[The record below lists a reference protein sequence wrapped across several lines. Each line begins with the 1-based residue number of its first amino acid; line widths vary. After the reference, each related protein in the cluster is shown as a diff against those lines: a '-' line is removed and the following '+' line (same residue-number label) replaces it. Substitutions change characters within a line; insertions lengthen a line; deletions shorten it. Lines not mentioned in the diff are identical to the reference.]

1 MDRIARVVFV
11 LTGIFI
17 SMMVLIITYQVGSR
31 FLLNR
36 TPRWSEEFTIVLM
49 LYTGFLGASVAYRER
64 LHIGIKVFLQMMNPV
79 LRNRVYFLI
88 DAIVGIF
95 SIFMVIWGTGFSW
108 MMRNQTL
115 PATKIKVGV
124 SYLPIP
130 ITGVL
135 LLLFVIEKIGVDIME
150 RRTGATAPV
159 IAPGEE

>member
-1 MDRIARVVFV
+1 MDRISRVVFV
-11 LTGIFI
+11 LTGTFI
-17 SMMVLIITYQVGSR
+17 SMMVLIITYQVASR

-64 LHIGIKVFLQMMNPV
+64 LHIGIKVFLQMMSPV
-79 LRNRVYFLI
+79 MRNRVYFLI
-88 DAIVGIF
+88 DAVVGVF
-95 SIFMVIWGTGFSW
+95 AVFMTIWGAGFSW

-130 ITGVL
+130 IAGVIL
-135 LLLFVIEKIGVDIME
+135 VLFVIEKIGTDIIE
-150 RRTGATAPV
+150 RRAGAQGPV
-159 IAPGEE
+159 ILPGKE